1 MAGARVLVHDVDS
14 LELFMETL
22 QAKRDELEALYDI
35 LGSETANQGENWQ
48 DPQYEH
54 LKGLIQAH
62 CSSCNSLLLDLDESI
77 DYIGCLIAKLRD
89 I

>member
-22 QAKRDELEALYDI
+22 QVKRDELEALYDI
-35 LGSETANQGENWQ
+35 LGSETTNQGENWQ

-54 LKGLIQAH
+54 LKGLIQAY
-62 CSSCNSLLLDLDESI
+62 CSSCNSCFWIWMNLLSI
-77 DYIGCLIAKLRD
+77 LVVLLQS
-89 I
+89 

>member
-35 LGSETANQGENWQ
+35 LGSETANQGEIPCFWIWMN
-48 DPQYEH
+48 
-54 LKGLIQAH
+54 LLIILVV
-62 CSSCNSLLLDLDESI
+62 LLQS
-77 DYIGCLIAKLRD
+77 
-89 I
+89 

>member
-35 LGSETANQGENWQ
+35 LGSELRIREKTGRSTIRTPERL
-48 DPQYEH
+48 DP
-54 LKGLIQAH
+54 GLLQFLQFPA
-62 CSSCNSLLLDLDESI
+62 SGS
-77 DYIGCLIAKLRD
+77 G
-89 I
+89 

>member
-22 QAKRDELEALYDI
+22 QVKRDELEALYDI
-35 LGSETANQGENWQ
+35 LGSETTNQGENWQ
-48 DPQYEH
+48 DPQH
-54 LKGLIQAH
+54 LKGLIQAY

-77 DYIGCLIAKLRD
+77 EYIGCLIAKLRD

>member
-1 MAGARVLVHDVDS
+1 MAGARVLVLDVDC
-14 LELFMETL
+14 LELFLETL

-54 LKGLIQAH
+54 LKGLIQAY

>member
-54 LKGLIQAH
+54 LKA
-62 CSSCNSLLLDLDESI
+62 
-77 DYIGCLIAKLRD
+77 
-89 I
+89 